1 LSIAFLGLQTFIK
14 IGTKKLKTYSTNFLA
29 EAFEVDRASATRAL
43 RDIAPD
49 QESTKDRPTYKIATF
64 ARALE
69 AHHLKNASNND
80 GGSGGDSASE
90 TSSLTAARVR
100 IALANAEA
108 KERANSIAAGGY
120 CDIEAAVYTF
130 GQTMAVMREIILTL
144 PGKVAD
150 GLTALCSEDRTKIYE
165 TIYREVVE
173 VLTAL
178 SSPES
183 YVAVGVASATET
195 EATNG

>member
-1 LSIAFLGLQTFIK
+1 M
-14 IGTKKLKTYSTNFLA
+14 KTYSTNYLA

-43 RDIAPD
+43 RDVAPD
-49 QESTKDRPTYKIATF
+49 QEQTVGRPTFKISSF
-64 ARALE
+64 AKALE

-80 GGSGGDSASE
+80 GSDGASD

-100 IALANAEA
+100 IALANAEQ
-108 KERANSIAAGGY
+108 KERTNAIAAGGY
-120 CDIEAAVYTF
+120 CDIAAAVYTF

>member
-1 LSIAFLGLQTFIK
+1 M
-14 IGTKKLKTYSTNFLA
+14 KTYSTNFLA

-43 RDIAPD
+43 RDVEPD
-49 QESTKDRPTYKIATF
+49 QETTKDRPTFKIATF

-69 AHHLKNASNND
+69 AHHLRNASNND
-80 GGSGGDSASE
+80 GGSGGDGASD

-100 IALANAEA
+100 IALANAES

-120 CDIEAAVYTF
+120 CDIEAAVDTF
-130 GQTMAVMREIILTL
+130 ARTMVVMRELILSM

-150 GLTALCSEDRTKIYE
+150 GLTAFCSEDRTKIYE

>member
-1 LSIAFLGLQTFIK
+1 V
-14 IGTKKLKTYSTNFLA
+14 KTHSTNFLA

-49 QESTKDRPTYKIATF
+49 EETTKGRPTFKISTF
-64 ARALE
+64 AKALE

-100 IALANAEA
+100 IALASAEA
-108 KERANSIAAGGY
+108 KERINAVAARNV
-120 CDIEAAVYTF
+120 CDVEAAVDTF
-130 GQTMAVMREIILTL
+130 ARTMAVMREIILSM
-144 PGKVAD
+144 PGKLSDA
-150 GLTALCSEDRTKIYE
+150 LTAYCAEDRIKIFE
-165 TIYREVVE
+165 VMHREVIE

-183 YVAVGVASATET
+183 YVAVGVASALNAGNRHE
-195 EATNG
+195 

>member
-1 LSIAFLGLQTFIK
+1 M
-14 IGTKKLKTYSTNFLA
+14 KTYSTNFLA

-43 RDIAPD
+43 RDVAPD
-49 QESTKDRPTYKIATF
+49 QEQTAGRPTYKIATF
-64 ARALE
+64 AKALE

-80 GGSGGDSASE
+80 GGHGGDGASE

-100 IALANAEA
+100 IALANAES
-108 KERANSIAAGGY
+108 KERANAVAAGGY
-120 CDIEAAVYTF
+120 CDIAAAVYTF

-144 PGKVAD
+144 PGKVSD

-183 YVAVGVASATET
+183 YVAVGVASALD
-195 EATNG
+195 AGNGHE